1 MKPKQLLFI
10 LVIIVIAGGV
20 GYWMGHSG
28 SKSGAAGDSSSMNM
42 DAPSKDQKADK
53 GRKVLYW
60 KAPMNPSE
68 IYDHPGKSK
77 MGMDLV
83 PVYADEQ
90 QASTEGTVKI
100 NPIVQQDMG
109 VRTAPVEMTD
119 FSTTVRTVGTVNYD
133 EERLYTVTTKISGW
147 INKLYIDYTGQMVHK
162 GDPMLDIYSPEL
174 VTTQQ
179 EYLLALNTRDML
191 DNSTFSD
198 VKNGGQSLLASTRK
212 RLEYWDIPAAEIRHL
227 EQTKEVRKNL
237 TLTAPAT
244 GVVIKKNAVDGD
256 YIKDGMNV
264 YQIADLSKVWVE
276 ASIYDN
282 EIPWIR
288 KGQPAEME
296 LSYLPGKIFKG
307 RVSYIYPYLND
318 KARDVRVRMVFDNPD
333 GILKPGM
340 YANIKLQGRMIR
352 NTVVIPSEAVIH
364 SGERTLVFVSLG
376 NGTFQPQEVRLGKI
390 GGSDNSQVQV
400 LDGLKPGQEVV
411 TSAQFLLDSESRLQS
426 AIQKM
431 LKQKKPDSMAGMK
444 MKKDSAATSSKMNQ
458 SGMKIDDNKASMNH
472 KHVD

>member
-1 MKPKQLLFI
+1 MKPKQLFLI
-10 LVIIVIAGGV
+10 LVIIVIAGGI
-20 GYWMGHSG
+20 GYWMGHTG
-28 SKSGAAGDSSSMNM
+28 SKSATADGGSSMNM
-42 DAPSKDQKADK
+42 DASTNSKKADN

-83 PVYADEQ
+83 PVY
-90 QASTEGTVKI
+90 EGEAHVGGEGAVKI
-100 NPIVQQDMG
+100 NPVVQQDMG
-109 VRTAPVEMTD
+109 VRTAPVKMTD
-119 FSTTVRTVGTVNYD
+119 FSTILRTVGTVNYD
-133 EERLYTVTTKISGW
+133 EERLYSVTTKISGW
-147 INKLYIDYTGQMVHK
+147 INKLYINYTGQIVHK
-162 GDPMLDIYSPEL
+162 GDPMLEIYSPEL

-191 DNSTFSD
+191 DKSTFSD
-198 VKNGGQSLLASTRK
+198 VKNGGQSLLESTRK
-212 RLEYWDIPAAEIRHL
+212 RLEYWDIPASEVQHL

-282 EIPWIR
+282 EIPWISE
-288 KGQPAEME
+288 GQPAEME
-296 LSYLPGKIFKG
+296 LSYLPGKTFKG

-318 KARDVRVRMVFDNPD
+318 KARDVKVRIVFDNPY
-333 GILKPGM
+333 GVLKPGM
-340 YANIKLQGRMIR
+340 YANIKLQGRIIQK
-352 NTVVIPSEAVIH
+352 TLVIPSEAVIH
-364 SGERTLVFVSLG
+364 SGERTLVFLALG
-376 NGTFQPQEVRLGKI
+376 NGTFQPQKVRLGKT
-390 GGSDNSQVQV
+390 GGPDNNQIQV
-400 LDGLKPGQEVV
+400 LDGLKAGDEVV

-431 LKQKKPDSMAGMK
+431 LKQNKPDSLAGMK
-444 MKKDSAATSSKMNQ
+444 MDSTS
-458 SGMKIDDNKASMNH
+458 MKHEQVN
-472 KHVD
+472 

>member
-1 MKPKQLLFI
+1 MKPKQLVFI

-20 GYWMGHSG
+20 GYWMGHTG
-28 SKSGAAGDSSSMNM
+28 SQSAATDSSSMNM
-42 DAPSKDQKADK
+42 ETSAKNQKADK

-83 PVYADEQ
+83 PVYEGET
-90 QASTEGTVKI
+90 QAAGEGAVKI
-100 NPIVQQDMG
+100 NPVVQQDMG
-109 VRTAPVEMTD
+109 VRTALVEKTD

-133 EERLYTVTTKISGW
+133 EKRLYTVTTKISGW

-162 GDPMLDIYSPEL
+162 GDPMLEIYSPEL

-191 DNSTFSD
+191 DKSTFSD
-198 VKNGGQSLLASTRK
+198 VKNGGESLLESTRK
-212 RLEYWDIPAAEIRHL
+212 RLEYWDIPESEIQHL

-244 GVVIKKNAVDGD
+244 GVVIKKNAIDGD
-256 YIKDGMNV
+256 HIKDGMNV

-288 KGQPAEME
+288 EGQPAEME
-296 LSYLPGKIFKG
+296 LSYLPGKTFKG
-307 RVSYIYPYLND
+307 RVSYIYPYLNE

-340 YANIKLQGRMIR
+340 YANIKLQGRKLR
-352 NTVVIPSEAVIH
+352 NTLVIPSEAVIH
-364 SGERTLVFVSLG
+364 SGERTLVFRALG

-390 GGSDNSQVQV
+390 GGPDNSQVQV
-400 LDGLKPGQEVV
+400 LDGLKAGEEVV

-431 LKQKKPDSMAGMK
+431 LKQNKPDSMAGMK
-444 MKKDSAATSSKMNQ
+444 MDSQ
-458 SGMKIDDNKASMNH
+458 
-472 KHVD
+472 